1 MPLRDFRWA
10 RDPSRHRSSDPTG
23 RASESEGYVRA
34 GVYQCSSPEN
44 LVSSSPAIRKR
55 LQTFR
60 LAPTSLKTRGGRLP
74 RRCFLAWCTQFQITH
89 VFLEAVPVLRPSID
103 FKTCESL
110 LTSRLEPGA
119 FTKTHRHRAFD
130 ASSFS
135 RLNPLRRRMD
145 RRPLLESVFLIAA
158 PPRSFF
164 SRASLARRPQDGR
177 RRLDALL
184 AQGRHVVVH
193 LQVPRLAH
201 ALRPGA
207 VPTGQMREPAR
218 VVWASRSN
226 VSTRRQGRHGARLR
240 RGRQP
245 ADAVFRARPR
255 DAEARRIRL
264 REIRQEGAVF
274 LSSIQHQLVT
284 SQAMQDT
291 VTSRELFERM
301 PTRPALAEP
310 EVAAHKVRSYE
321 EARERAGGGVIT
333 IGTCPP

>member
-1 MPLRDFRWA
+1 MATSPAYRSRAGSSGSLQAGSRLVAYFFRRPPFAFWTCSCDQRSSRAPLHDFRWA
-10 RDPSRHRSSDPTG
+10 RYPSRHRSSDPTG

-34 GVYQCSSPEN
+34 GVYRCSSPEN
-44 LVSSSPAIRKR
+44 LVSSSAAISQR

-60 LAPTSLKTRGGRLP
+60 FASTPPESRGGRLP

-119 FTKTHRHRAFD
+119 FTKTHRHRAID

-135 RLNPLRRRMD
+135 RLNPLRRRMN
-145 RRPLLESVFLIAA
+145 RRLLLESEFFTTA
-158 PPRSFF
+158 PPRAFF

-193 LQVPRLAH
+193 VQVASLAH

-218 VVWASRSN
+218 VVGRSPFQ
-226 VSTRRQGRHGARLR
+226 RFYA
-240 RGRQP
+240 
-245 ADAVFRARPR
+245 
-255 DAEARRIRL
+255 
-264 REIRQEGAVF
+264 
-274 LSSIQHQLVT
+274 
-284 SQAMQDT
+284 
-291 VTSRELFERM
+291 
-301 PTRPALAEP
+301 
-310 EVAAHKVRSYE
+310 
-321 EARERAGGGVIT
+321 
-333 IGTCPP
+333 

>member
-1 MPLRDFRWA
+1 M
-10 RDPSRHRSSDPTG
+10 
-23 RASESEGYVRA
+23 
-34 GVYQCSSPEN
+34 
-44 LVSSSPAIRKR
+44 
-55 LQTFR
+55 
-60 LAPTSLKTRGGRLP
+60 
-74 RRCFLAWCTQFQITH
+74 
-89 VFLEAVPVLRPSID
+89 PVLRPSID

-193 LQVPRLAH
+193 LQVARLAH

-218 VVWASRSN
+218 VVGRPVPTVLRIGKDDMAPVFGEGGN
-226 VSTRRQGRHGARLR
+226 LPTRFFELDREMLKREGFDFEKFAKKVR
-240 RGRQP
+240 RR
-245 ADAVFRARPR
+245 
-255 DAEARRIRL
+255 
-264 REIRQEGAVF
+264 
-274 LSSIQHQLVT
+274 SSIQN
-284 SQAMQDT
+284 
-291 VTSRELFERM
+291 
-301 PTRPALAEP
+301 
-310 EVAAHKVRSYE
+310 
-321 EARERAGGGVIT
+321 
-333 IGTCPP
+333 